1 MVTRVRHPIF
11 ARVYARIADAAE
23 KAGAAEHR
31 DEVLADLEGRVVE
44 VGAGTGLNF
53 SHYPSSVEEVVA
65 VEPEPHLRHL
75 AEDAARRSSVPV
87 RVVDGTAEALP
98 LESASVDAGVV
109 SLVLCSVRDQGVA
122 LAELYRVI
130 RPGGQLR
137 FYEHVRSEDS
147 RRAKLQDRIDLVWP
161 CFGGGCHPNRQT
173 FSAIESAGF
182 VVDHHRSFD
191 FQPCFISAPVAP
203 HVMGVAVRPITG

>member
-11 ARVYARIADAAE
+11 ARVYARIAGAAE

-31 DEVLADLEGRVVE
+31 DEVLAGLEGRVVE
-44 VGAGTGLNF
+44 VGAGNGLNF
-53 SHYPSSVEEVVA
+53 AHYPSSVVGVVA

-75 AEDAARRSSVPV
+75 AEEAARRCAVPV
-87 RVVDGTAEALP
+87 RVVDGTADALP
-98 LESASVDAGVV
+98 IESSSIDAGVI
-109 SLVLCSVRDQGVA
+109 SLMLCSVPDQGAA

-147 RRAKLQDRIDLVWP
+147 RRAKLQDRVDLVWP
-161 CFGGGCHPNRQT
+161 YFGGGCHPNRPT
-173 FSAIESAGF
+173 LSAIESAGF
-182 VVDHHRSFD
+182 VVDRLRSFD

-203 HVMGVAVRPITG
+203 HIVGAAVRP